1 MNESNAVPI
10 MKSMNPPPPD
20 SPRRGLRL
28 AGLVLLGC
36 LLLALLAILRP
47 SPAPQTTPQTN
58 PSLAPAPMT
67 ATHSGRR
74 LGVGQPRHEFAPVP
88 ARPAEEIVAE
98 KLTQFA
104 SNRTELVTAM
114 ATHFNV
120 AVPPDVARFF
130 AAVQAGN
137 WPETTNQFAILQK
150 LRWSADIPPGLENLW
165 PAIVE
170 TYGVAEATHKWPA
183 QQLLDYGNAVLD
195 SLRPGM
201 IYLGGND
208 AGRFIPTLLTETSGD
223 ESYLVLTQ
231 NALADGSYL
240 DYIRF
245 QYGDKLNFLTSE
257 DSQHG
262 FKTYLEDAQK
272 RLKHDQD
279 FPNEPKQIRP
289 GEDIRITDGRV
300 QVSGQVAVMAINEEL
315 VRTLMQKNPDLS
327 FALEESFPLKSFY
340 GEATTLGPIIELR
353 STDPA
358 NALTPERAAQTLDH
372 WRSTTQT
379 LLADLDAAAS
389 PAVREAY
396 TKMILGQGGLFQER
410 ELTAAAEQAFQLA
423 TSLSPANP
431 EGVFRYVALLV
442 DQNRYEEARQI
453 VQTALITAPDNQQF
467 RAVLTNLEQAK

>member
-1 MNESNAVPI
+1 MNESNALPI
-10 MKSMNPPPPD
+10 MRSIHPPPD
-20 SPRRGLRL
+20 STRLGIRL
-28 AGLVLLGC
+28 AGLVLLGS
-36 LLLALLAILRP
+36 LLLVFLAILRP
-47 SPAPQTTPQTN
+47 SPTPPPAPQTN
-58 PSLAPAPMT
+58 PSLAPTPMT

-74 LGVGQPRHEFAPVP
+74 LNLGQPRHGFAPAP
-88 ARPAEEIVAE
+88 ARPAAEIVAE
-98 KLTQFA
+98 KLTQFT
-104 SNRTELVTAM
+104 SNRAELVTAM
-114 ATHFNV
+114 AKHFNV
-120 AVPPDVARFF
+120 AVPEDVARFF
-130 AAVQAGN
+130 AAVQADN
-137 WPETTNQFAILQK
+137 WPETTNLFAVLKQ
-150 LRWSADIPPGLENLW
+150 LRQSNDRDPGLEHLW

-208 AGRFIPTLLTETSGD
+208 AGRFIPTLLTETSGA
-223 ESYLVLTQ
+223 EPYLVLTQ
-231 NALADGSYL
+231 NALADATYL
-240 DYIRF
+240 NYLRF
-245 QYGDKLNFLTSE
+245 RYGDKLNTLTAE
-257 DSQHG
+257 DAQNG

-272 RLKHDQD
+272 RFKHDQD
-279 FPNEPKQIRP
+279 FPNEPKQLRP
-289 GEDIRITDGRV
+289 GEDIQMSEGRV

-340 GEATTLGPIIELR
+340 GEATTLGPITELR
-353 STDPA
+353 ATDPA
-358 NALTPERAAQTLDH
+358 NALTPERAAQTIDY

-389 PAVREAY
+389 PTVREAY

-431 EGVFRYVALLV
+431 EGVFRYVALLA
-442 DQNRYEEARQI
+442 DQKRYEEARQI